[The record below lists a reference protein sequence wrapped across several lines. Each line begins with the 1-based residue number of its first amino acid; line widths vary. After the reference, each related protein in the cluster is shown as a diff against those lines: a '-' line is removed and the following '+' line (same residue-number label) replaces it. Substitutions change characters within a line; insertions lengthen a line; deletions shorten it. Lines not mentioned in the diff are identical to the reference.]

1 MRRHLRALALA
12 TLAGLPAPGAPP
24 AAREALLGRTIASL
38 RFAGD
43 VPAERPEELAR
54 LTDLNPGQRLTE
66 PAVREALRNLF
77 ATHRFLDLLVEASPS
92 GEAVDVVVR
101 YEAAPVV
108 ASVRLAGKDLPA
120 RGRLRDA
127 IGVEP
132 GDRWSSPVAAEAAR
146 RVRSLLRER
155 GYFAPTVDVGV
166 TPTADDTAVD
176 VEVRVGAGRLFRT
189 GAPRLEGPLPE
200 GLTAAAL
207 GGGKRAGKP
216 YRDAAARD
224 EAGKLSEAL
233 VRRGY
238 GRAEVRFL
246 GADPDPALGVA
257 TPRYSVFA
265 GPQVRLEVSG
275 IAESE
280 VRRHPDSPWSRGD
293 PPDEEALRRLRDALL
308 ETYQRRGHARASV
321 EVTSALE
328 PGVESIRISVV
339 RGERYAVSSV
349 ALEGAAFLG
358 PREFLPSL
366 ATHARGLLESGRLV
380 DRDLAAD
387 REAIAAAYRAR
398 GFADVRVDPP
408 RVADGKAPFTL
419 EVTFPVLEGPRSVVA
434 SRTLEG
440 VAALPAEEL
449 ERLLVVRQGRPL
461 LPADVESD
469 VVAIRSAYSGQGYSD
484 LQLSVLTVPSE
495 PRADGT
501 RPVAVTYR
509 VAEGSRFE
517 MGKTVVRGHR
527 RTRTGVVEREL
538 AYREGDPFSFSRLV
552 ETQQRLSRLDVFSRV
567 DFSAFPAD
575 PSTGRR
581 TVLLTLSEAKPWS
594 VTYGLGAEYDSGADR
609 RFNPRLSLG
618 LTYSN
623 LFGRAIVVGGE
634 ARYSARESRLLFV
647 ARERNLLDW
656 GIPLSAS
663 VYGAEEV
670 RTGFDVRRGGLW
682 FDTERRL
689 GATVKATLRYQF
701 ELTEPSQDPGLDPD
715 ERQNQKNKTS
725 SLGPGVTWDTRSDP
739 IDPRSGS
746 LVVSE
751 LKWAFPFLAADSDFV
766 RLFAQGTLYRPLRGT
781 VVVLSARAGATES
794 WKPCDEAAGPDCE
807 PNLTVPIVE
816 RFFAGGRTSH
826 RAFGLDLLGIPG
838 QTLNE
843 AGEAYGGNGILGA
856 NLEWRVPVFGDLRAA
871 LFLDVGNVWSD
882 WRRIRASDLRWGA
895 GVGLSYLTPVGPLR
909 VEYGWKLDREP
920 QESAGEFH
928 FSIGYP
934 F

>member
-1 MRRHLRALALA
+1 MRRALAALA
-12 TLAGLPAPGAPP
+12 LSAIAGLPAPASPP
-24 AAREALLGRTIASL
+24 VAREALLGRTISSL
-38 RFAGD
+38 RFEGD
-43 VPAERPEELAR
+43 VPTDRPEELAR

-77 ATHRFLDLLVEASPS
+77 ATRRFLDLRVEGSAS
-92 GEAVDVVVR
+92 GETVDVVVR
-101 YEAAPVV
+101 YEAAPSV
-108 ASVRLAGKDLPA
+108 ASLLLAGKDLPA

-127 IGVEP
+127 LGIEP
-132 GDRWSSPVAAEAAR
+132 GDRWFAPAAEDAAR
-146 RVRSLLRER
+146 RVRAVLRER
-155 GYFAPTVDVGV
+155 GHFDPTVEVEV
-166 TPTADDTAVD
+166 SPTADETGVD
-176 VEVRVGAGRLFRT
+176 VVVRVGAGRLYRA
-189 GAPRLEGPLPE
+189 GPPRLEGPLPE
-200 GLTAAAL
+200 GLTAAEL
-207 GGGKRAGKP
+207 GGGARAGKP
-216 YRDAAARD
+216 YRDAAARE
-224 EAGKLSEAL
+224 EAAKLTEAL
-233 VRRGY
+233 ARRGY

-246 GADPDPALGVA
+246 GADPDPVLGVA
-257 TPRYSVFA
+257 TPRYAVFA
-265 GPQVRLEVSG
+265 GPRVRLEVSG
-275 IAESE
+275 IAESA
-280 VRRHPDSPWSRGD
+280 VRRHPDSPWARGD

-328 PGVESIRISVV
+328 PGVESIRIKVA
-339 RGERYAVSSV
+339 RGERFAVSSV
-349 ALEGAAFLG
+349 ALEGATFLR
-358 PREFLPSL
+358 PRDVLPSL
-366 ATHARGLLESGRLV
+366 RTHARGLLESGRLV

-387 REAIAAAYRAR
+387 RESIAAAYRAS

-408 RVADGKAPFTL
+408 RVVEGEAPYTL
-419 EVTFPVLEGPRSVVA
+419 DVTFPVVEGPRSVVA

-440 VAALPAEEL
+440 SAAVPAGEL
-449 ERLLVVRQGRPL
+449 ERLLRVRQGSPL
-461 LPADVESD
+461 LPADVEAD
-469 VVAIRSAYSGQGYSD
+469 VASIRSAYSGRGFSD
-484 LQLSVLTVPSE
+484 LQLSVETAPSGVL
-495 PRADGT
+495 ADGT

-509 VAEGSRFE
+509 AAEGSRFE

-538 AYREGDPFSFSRLV
+538 AYREGDPFAFSRLV

-567 DFSAFPAD
+567 DFSAFPVD

-594 VTYGLGAEYDSGADR
+594 VTYGLGAEYDSGAER

-634 ARYSARESRLLFV
+634 ARYSARESRLLLV

-656 GIPLSAS
+656 GVPLSTS
-663 VYGAEEV
+663 VYAAEEV

-682 FDTERRL
+682 LDTERRL
-689 GATVKATLRYQF
+689 GDDVKATLRYQY

-725 SLGPGVTWDTRSDP
+725 SLGPGLTWDTRSDP

-766 RLFAQGTLYRPLRGT
+766 RLYAQGTLYRPLRGT
-781 VVVLSARAGATES
+781 VVVLSARAGAIES
-794 WKPCDEAAGPDCE
+794 WKPCDEAAGPGCE

-843 AGEAYGGNGILGA
+843 AGEAYGGNGIVGA
-856 NLEWRVPVFGDLRAA
+856 NVEWRIPVFGDLRAA

-895 GVGLSYLTPVGPLR
+895 GAGLSYMTPVGPLR